1 MKREPMTSKLEKAKK
16 QVNSYT
22 RSLQK
27 KKGSLPAKSQEKWM
41 SDCNCTEINWK
52 AAYLLT
58 RQCTN
63 SSRLIE
69 FQFKL
74 LHRRIPKNSF
84 LQKIGLK
91 ESGNCSFCGVELETL
106 THLFWDCDET
116 QFFWA
121 KVVAWLKG
129 CKLVQKSYILK
140 ITTALGLRPDTSN
153 FKLQI
158 DYCLLQA
165 RFFVWCCKVKE
176 KIMSWIN
183 FKQILKRN
191 FEIETAGHP
200 NKLELKKWTLLSPF
214 LWALFLYLLSGRPWP
229 QALSF

>member
-1 MKREPMTSKLEKAKK
+1 MKHEPMTSKLEKAKK
-16 QVNSYT
+16 ASQPVYKV
-22 RSLQK
+22 LVE

-63 SSRLIE
+63 SSRLTE

-74 LHRRIPKNSF
+74 LHRRIPTNSF

-91 ESGNCSFCGVELETL
+91 ESGKCSFCGVELETL

-116 QFFWA
+116 QCFWS
-121 KVVAWLKG
+121 KVVAWLKE
-129 CKLVQKSYILK
+129 CKVVQESYILE

-153 FKLQI
+153 LKLQI
-158 DYCLLQA
+158 NYCLLQA
-165 RFFVWCCKVKE
+165 RFFVWCCKVKG
-176 KIMSWIN
+176 KTISWIN

-191 FEIETAGHP
+191 FEIETAGNP

-214 LWALFLYLLSGRPWP
+214 L
-229 QALSF
+229 

>member
-1 MKREPMTSKLEKAKK
+1 MLKIVKKSLGNNPTETMKHEPMTSKLEKAKK
-16 QVNSYT
+16 ASQLVYKV
-22 RSLQK
+22 LVE

-74 LHRRIPKNSF
+74 LHRRIPTNSF

-91 ESGNCSFCGVELETL
+91 ESGKCSFCGVELETL

-116 QFFWA
+116 QCFWS
-121 KVVAWLKG
+121 KVVAWLKE
-129 CKLVQKSYILK
+129 CKVVQESYILE

-153 FKLQI
+153 LKLQI
-158 DYCLLQA
+158 NYCLLQA
-165 RFFVWCCKVKE
+165 RFFVWCCKVKG
-176 KIMSWIN
+176 KTISWIN

-214 LWALFLYLLSGRPWP
+214 L
-229 QALSF
+229 

>member
-1 MKREPMTSKLEKAKK
+1 
-16 QVNSYT
+16 
-22 RSLQK
+22 
-27 KKGSLPAKSQEKWM
+27 M

-69 FQFKL
+69 FQLKL
-74 LHRRIPKNSF
+74 LHRRIPTNSF

-91 ESGNCSFCGVELETL
+91 ESGKCSFCGVELETL

-116 QFFWA
+116 QCFWS
-121 KVVAWLKG
+121 KVVVWLKE
-129 CKLVQKSYILK
+129 CKVVQESYILE
-140 ITTALGLRPDTSN
+140 ITTALGLRPDTLN
-153 FKLQI
+153 LKLQI
-158 DYCLLQA
+158 NYCLLQA

-176 KIMSWIN
+176 KIISWIN

-214 LWALFLYLLSGRPWP
+214 L
-229 QALSF
+229 